1 MTMKKI
7 TKLFTLLTLVML
19 ATLAKA
25 QNADQMI
32 KDWER
37 AKTYT
42 MHYLEAMPEDGYAFK
57 PTPEMRT
64 FAGHMLHLTDANFEL
79 ASIAGG
85 LKSPIEPG
93 AASKST
99 DQSKA
104 YTIKMVMAGYDFVID
119 NIKNMK
125 PEQFQDTVK
134 VFDKYTVTKA
144 VLFNKLF
151 EHQTHHRGQT
161 TVYFHLKGI
170 KPPDEELF

>member
-1 MTMKKI
+1 MRFSIFLM
-7 TKLFTLLTLVML
+7 LVSL
-19 ATLAKA
+19 ASVTKA

-42 MHYLEAMPEDGYAFK
+42 RHYLDAMPEDGYSFK

-64 FAGHMLHLTDANFEL
+64 FAEHMLHFTDANYEL
-79 ASIAGG
+79 ASLAGG
-85 LKSPIEPG
+85 LKSPIAPG
-93 AASKST
+93 AAVKSV
-99 DQSKA
+99 DKSKA
-104 YTIKMVMAGYDFVID
+104 ATIEMVMAGYDFVIS

-134 VFDKYTVTKA
+134 VFDKYVMTKA
-144 VLFNKLF
+144 ALLNKIF

-170 KPPDEELF
+170 KPPNEELF